1 MFVIEMVWGVG
12 MQGTFDRENMYFHI
26 SAQEGFFRSVPLESS
41 RWRPWDRLPARLL
54 LVETLG
60 RNRPQMK
67 TSLRSHLQ
75 QSEDSSRIGFIHTFT
90 SKKLFYFSTSSPG
103 PKSVIQGDLDIFIQ
117 ELF

>member
-1 MFVIEMVWGVG
+1 MFVVEMVWGVG

-67 TSLRSHLQ
+67 TSCALT
-75 QSEDSSRIGFIHTFT
+75 SSRGRIPAESGLFIH
-90 SKKLFYFSTSSPG
+90 SRPRNC
-103 PKSVIQGDLDIFIQ
+103 FI
-117 ELF
+117 LAHPLLVPRV